1 MPPRSRL
8 AWAWTVVILALCWIP
23 RAYLGSVEHSP
34 KPFFVPNFDK
44 VVHLGIFAVFAFL
57 WMRVGS
63 SSRRGW
69 WVLLAG
75 VALAVVSEL
84 GQDLPIV
91 NRDANLADGL
101 ADTLGVIV
109 GLMAFGLFRKLLE
122 KRALP
127 AEG

>member
-1 MPPRSRL
+1 MPPRSRP

-23 RAYLGSVEHSP
+23 RIYLGAIEHSP
-34 KPFFVPNFDK
+34 KPLFVPNFDK
-44 VVHLGIFAVFAFL
+44 LVHLGIFAVFAVL

-101 ADTLGVIV
+101 ADTVGVIL
-109 GLMAFGLFRKLLE
+109 GLLAFGLARKLLE
-122 KRALP
+122 KRAVP